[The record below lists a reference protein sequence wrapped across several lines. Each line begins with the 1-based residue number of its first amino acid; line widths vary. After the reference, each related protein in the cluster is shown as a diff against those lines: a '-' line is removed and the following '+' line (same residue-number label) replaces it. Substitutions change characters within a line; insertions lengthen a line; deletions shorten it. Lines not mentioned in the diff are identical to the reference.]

1 MISVVIP
8 TYNKEKSITRTVESI
23 LEQDYTDFEIII
35 VDDCSSDDTV
45 RIIEN
50 TFKKRIRLIQS
61 KKNFGA
67 NTARNKGVLEARGDY
82 IAFMDSDDVWDK
94 SKLSHCMK
102 YIQETDAD
110 VIFHGYRRIFPNGKE
125 ETLPH
130 YDLNMENNKLRAI
143 LWENCVATPTIFGKS
158 EIFKRIPFDEE
169 MPKFQ
174 DWELAIR
181 LIGNC
186 DLRFLNETLLT
197 AYVEDNGLTMN
208 MGNAITALER
218 IMKKNER
225 FFTSDDE
232 LCAKY
237 YMLMGDFSDRC
248 SNSNT
253 KSYPYYKR
261 AYQLN
266 PTFQLRIKTVL
277 SLFRLSKPLY
287 KLRKKLKITY

>member
-35 VDDCSSDDTV
+35 VDDCSSDNTV
-45 RIIEN
+45 QMIEKKYGERI
-50 TFKKRIRLIQS
+50 KLIKL

-67 NTARNKGVLEARGDY
+67 NVARNKGVLEAKGDY
-82 IAFMDSDDVWDK
+82 IAFMDSDDVWNK
-94 SKLSHCMK
+94 SKLSHCMNF
-102 YIQETDAD
+102 IRETDAD

-125 ETLPH
+125 EILP
-130 YDLNMENNKLRAI
+130 YYNLNMENNKLRAI

-181 LIGNC
+181 LTGNC
-186 DLRFLNETLLT
+186 DLQFLNETLLT

-208 MGNAITALER
+208 MENAITALER
-218 IMKKNER
+218 IMKKNEV
-225 FFTSDDE
+225 FFISDNK
-232 LCAKY
+232 LSAKY

-248 SNSNT
+248 SSGNT

-266 PTFQLRIKTVL
+266 PTFQLGIKTVL

-287 KLRKKLKITY
+287 KLRKKLRRTY

>member
-8 TYNKEKSITRTVESI
+8 TYNKEKSITKTVESI
-23 LEQDYTDFEIII
+23 LEQDYMDFEIII

-45 RIIEN
+45 RIVEN
-50 TFKKRIRLIQS
+50 AFWGKIRLI
-61 KKNFGA
+61 KLEKNSGA
-67 NTARNKGVLEARGDY
+67 NTARNKGVLEARGNY

-110 VIFHGYRRIFPNGKE
+110 VIFHGYRRIFPNGRE
-125 ETLPH
+125 EILPH
-130 YDLNMENNKLRAI
+130 YDLNMKDNKLKAI
-143 LWENCVATPTIFGKS
+143 LWENCVATPTMLGKS
-158 EIFKRIPFDEE
+158 EIFSKILFDEE

-181 LIGNC
+181 LADNC
-186 DLRFLNETLLT
+186 NLRFLNETLLT
-197 AYVEDNGLTMN
+197 AYVENNGLTMN
-208 MGNAITALER
+208 MGNAIMALER
-218 IMKKNER
+218 IMKKNEGV
-225 FFTSDDE
+225 FKSDNK
-232 LCAKY
+232 LSAKY

-248 SNSNT
+248 NDGNI
-253 KSYPYYKR
+253 KSYPYYKT

-266 PTFQLRIKTVL
+266 PIFRLRIKKVL

-287 KLRKKLKITY
+287 KLRKKLRITY